1 MLLENQQLQCVLSP
15 RQRRN
20 KLNVRNTSNVRR
32 LPAPA
37 MLVERTSA
45 FV

>member
-1 MLLENQQLQCVLSP
+1 MLLENQQLQCDLSP

-20 KLNVRNTSNVRR
+20 KLNVRNSNVRR